1 MLVTSYLLNVKVTCF
16 KPEASI
22 HFYSM
27 TREEIKGQNRNKSKQ
42 QHPEA
47 KTVRNKTLGSRQA
60 SASPLSNVTD
70 NKFPKLKSL
79 L

>member
-1 MLVTSYLLNVKVTCF
+1 MLMTSYLLNVKVTYF

-42 QHPEA
+42 HSEA
-47 KTVRNKTLGSRQA
+47 NTVGNKTLGSCQA

-70 NKFPKLKSL
+70 KKFSKLKSL